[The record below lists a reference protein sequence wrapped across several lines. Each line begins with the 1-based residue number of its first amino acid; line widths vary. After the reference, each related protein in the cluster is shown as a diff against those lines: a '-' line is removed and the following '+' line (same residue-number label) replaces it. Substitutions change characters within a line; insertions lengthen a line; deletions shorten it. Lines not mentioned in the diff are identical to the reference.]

1 MSLKRDR
8 PIPPP
13 PAGGEWE
20 IICGTREA
28 RTGWPDL
35 QRQAGNNLARAHHAL
50 RTNPM
55 PVPETDRQ
63 HALRRKQFRTG
74 QYQGRTLPQWQY
86 EITGGG
92 RIWYL
97 VDAEQR
103 KVIVMLAQTGHPKAT
118 E

>member
-1 MSLKRDR
+1 MNLKRDQ

-13 PAGGEWE
+13 PAEGEWL

-35 QRQAGNNLARAHHAL
+35 QRQAGANLARAHETL
-50 RTNPM
+50 RTDPA

-63 HALRRKQFRTG
+63 HRLRGKQLRSG
-74 QYQGRTLPQWQY
+74 EYQGRTLPRWQY
-86 EITGGG
+86 EVTGGG

-97 VDAEQR
+97 VDAEHRQ
-103 KVIVMLAQTGHPKAT
+103 VIVVLASTGHPKAT